1 MVTTLGAAPSAW
13 AEGAL
18 TLVVSAECPVSL
30 AVQARTA
37 SPATASG
44 GMERKRMERY
54 QWGWCGG
61 AAGLSEPSKV
71 RHGTAWVKRRVR
83 GGGSG
88 PLSVRLAG
96 GVAGAGV
103 EQLGRRPVHG
113 TTIDFPFQPG
123 VLRVSVRFGHVA
135 EPALGPARAAR
146 EPAVAALLQQFP
158 ALVRAADRADARRT
172 RPGG

>member
-61 AAGLSEPSKV
+61 A
-71 RHGTAWVKRRVR
+71 
-83 GGGSG
+83 G